1 MNIKNEIV
9 EFINSDESNGAL
21 LITGNWGCG
30 KSYLVKNIINEF
42 KQSNEHAIAM
52 ISLFGID
59 NISMLHE
66 RVKDEYLEFSS
77 DLLGKTAR
85 KSLVH

>member
-30 KSYLVKNIINEF
+30 KSYLAKNIINEF
-42 KQSNEHAIAM
+42 K
-52 ISLFGID
+52 
-59 NISMLHE
+59 
-66 RVKDEYLEFSS
+66 
-77 DLLGKTAR
+77 
-85 KSLVH
+85 